1 MNTTRRIR
9 HLAGTLAASCSGLL
23 ALTAHP
29 GHGRDRAGPTLWRA
43 AILASLVAPH

>member
-9 HLAGTLAASCSGLL
+9 HLAGALAASCSALL

-29 GHGRDRAGPTLWRA
+29 AMA
-43 AILASLVAPH
+43 ATVGVPH